1 MFVNPTNNVGISQR
15 VVATLVASAVLLTS
29 IGFYNIAQAAN
40 LTSVSDTLSDSDL
53 SSASNHT
60 ILATVPAGSAGVT
73 AGQTVT
79 VTFPA
84 GFVLTGVTSADI
96 DFAINGSEQTL
107 AGAPAGATWGAAIA
121 GQVLT
126 LTSGTGVVTAGQIIR
141 IRVGTNAV
149 TGGTGTQQI
158 DNPGTAGSYELRI
171 TAGTADSG
179 RTRVAIIDNVVVS
192 AIVDT
197 TFTFTITGVA
207 TSTVINGAPATT
219 GSTSPTAINFARIA
233 ANTDEVLG
241 QRLNVTTN
249 AIGGFTVTVA
259 QDSNLLSSTGADIDG
274 FADGA
279 YTNTPAAW
287 TNPTNSISLENTW
300 GHWGLTS
307 DDDLNTNEFG
317 AALYVAASTTPRSVF
332 HHAGPADGTTNNIGS
347 TSVAY
352 RIRITPL
359 QEAADDYNTTLTYV
373 ATPIF

>member
-1 MFVNPTNNVGISQR
+1 MFANPTHTVGISQR

-40 LTSVSDTLSDSDL
+40 LTNVSDLLSDSDL
-53 SSASNHT
+53 SAASNHT
-60 ILATVPAGSAGVT
+60 ITATIPAGSPGVT
-73 AGQTVT
+73 TGQTIT

-84 GFVLTGVTSADI
+84 GFNLTGVGFADI

-107 AGAPAGATWGAAIA
+107 AASASGATWGAAIA

-126 LTSGTGVVTAGQIIR
+126 LSSGTGTVTAGQTIR

-158 DNPGTAGSYELRI
+158 DNPATAGSYELRI

-179 RTRVAIIDNVVVS
+179 RTRVAIIRNVLVS

-233 ANTDEVLG
+233 ANTDEVMG

-249 AIGGFTVTVA
+249 SIAGFTVTVA
-259 QDSNLLSSTGADIDG
+259 QDANLLSSTGADIDSFSNG
-274 FADGA
+274 
-279 YTNTPAAW
+279 TNVNTPTTW
-287 TNPTNSISLENTW
+287 SNPTNNIAQENTW

-317 AALYVAASTTPRSVF
+317 TALYVAASTTPRAIF
-332 HHAGPADGTTNNIGS
+332 QHNGPADGITNNIGS

-352 RIRITPL
+352 RIRITSL

-373 ATPIF
+373 ATPTF

>member
-60 ILATVPAGSAGVT
+60 ILATVPAGASGVG

-84 GFVLTGVTSADI
+84 GFSLTGVAFADI
-96 DFAINGSEQTL
+96 DFAINGAEQTL
-107 AGAPAGATWGAAIA
+107 AAAPAAATWGAAIA

-126 LTSGTGVVTAGQIIR
+126 ITSGTGTVTAGQVIR

-179 RTRVAIIDNVVVS
+179 RTRVAIIDNVLVS

-287 TNPTNSISLENTW
+287 TNPTNSISQENTW

>member
-60 ILATVPAGSAGVT
+60 ILATVPAGASGVG

-84 GFVLTGVTSADI
+84 GFSLTGVAFADI
-96 DFAINGSEQTL
+96 DFAINGAEQTL
-107 AGAPAGATWGAAIA
+107 AAAPAAATWGAAIA

-126 LTSGTGVVTAGQIIR
+126 ITSGTGTVTAGQVIR

-179 RTRVAIIDNVVVS
+179 RTRVAIIDNVLVS